1 MMRGMNT
8 KTTPTLVFGIANC
21 DTVKKA
27 RMWFSDHAFDVQ
39 FHDIKKNGVSPAD
52 VSRWAQ
58 AVGWET
64 LLNRKGTTWR
74 KLDAPTQAGVV
85 DAQSACET
93 MVNHPSCIKR
103 PVVEWPDGQITV
115 GFSTERFDAHLT

>member
-1 MMRGMNT
+1 MMRGMNK

-39 FHDIKKNGVSPAD
+39 FHDFKKNGVSPAD

-74 KLDAPTQAGVV
+74 KLDTPTQAGVV
-85 DAQSACET
+85 DAQSAFET

-103 PVVEWPDGQITV
+103 PVVVWSDGQITV
-115 GFSTERFDAHLT
+115 GFSPERFDAHLT